1 MTQTRVTQTSWR
13 QAVGGEFSHQAVYYH
28 APDYL
33 GAVLPFVRDGLARS
47 EPVLVAVPP
56 PAVGRLQ
63 AELDGSAGGVTF
75 ADMTELGRNPGRIIS
90 AVWEFISRHPGRP
103 VRFLGEPFWPARSAA
118 EAQEAVRHEA
128 LINVAFS
135 AAPVAVL
142 CPYDVAGLAPDIV
155 ASAGHTH
162 PLVGSPAEPRP
173 SRSYAGG
180 QVPPA
185 ADRPLPAPPA
195 GAGRLAYRADLRPV
209 RDFTGHFAA
218 RSGLDPDRTAELVL
232 AVGELAAN
240 TLRHTSGGGVVHAWT
255 APGEVICQVSDQGQ
269 ISDPLVGRRRP
280 PDASG
285 LGIWVVHQVCDL
297 VELRTGR
304 DGTEVRVHMRT
315 AASPA
320 RAGGRRG

>member
-1 MTQTRVTQTSWR
+1 VRQTSWG
-13 QAVGGEFSHQAVYYH
+13 QGAGGEFSHQAVYYR
-28 APDYL
+28 APDGYL
-33 GAVLPFVRDGLARS
+33 GAVLPFVQDGLARS
-47 EPVLVAVPP
+47 EPVLAAVPP
-56 PAVGRLQ
+56 PAAGLLR
-63 AELDGSAGGVTF
+63 AGLDGSSGAVTF

-90 AVWEFISRHPGRP
+90 AVWEFISRHRDRP

-118 EAQEAVRHEA
+118 EAREVVRHEA
-128 LINVAFS
+128 LINVAFA

-162 PLVGSPAEPRP
+162 PLVGPAAEPRP
-173 SRSYAGG
+173 SDSYAGG
-180 QVPPA
+180 RVPGA

-195 GAGRLAYRADLRPV
+195 GAEHLAYRRDLRPV
-209 RDFTGHFAA
+209 RDFVDRFAA
-218 RSGLDPDRTAELVL
+218 RSGLDPDRAAELVL

-240 TLRHTSGGGVVHAWT
+240 TLRHTSGGGVVLAWT

-280 PDASG
+280 PDATG

-304 DGTEVRVHMRT
+304 DGTKVRVHMRT
-315 AASPA
+315 EASAPRA
-320 RAGGRRG
+320 AGGGQ